1 MVEKSRPI
9 LPTNANWAEICVTDH
24 GHIVGLK
31 DAKFKEVGANC
42 LAYGSLGWF

>member
-1 MVEKSRPI
+1 MKWLENPADS
-9 LPTNANWAEICVTDH
+9 ADSAEICEMDH

>member
-1 MVEKSRPI
+1 M
-9 LPTNANWAEICVTDH
+9 DH

-31 DAKFKEVGANC
+31 DAKLKEVGENF